1 MSDDVATM
9 TTVEG
14 DAISVRRATLNDF
27 QPVMDI
33 SQGIYFGW
41 DYLPRY
47 YYVYLQD
54 KRSSCFVVTSQG
66 RVVSE
71 IPSDLNLMAFICLYF

>member
-1 MSDDVATM
+1 MSDDVVTM

-27 QPVMDI
+27 RPVMEM
-33 SQGIYFGW
+33 SEGIYFGW

-47 YYVYLQD
+47 YHVYLQD
-54 KRSSCFVVTSQG
+54 KRSNCFVVTSQD

-71 IPSDLNLMAFICLYF
+71 ISSGIERF